1 MEFKQSMQCR
11 FNQTVCL
18 CLLGLA
24 SVTGAATAQTT
35 VAPTFSGNAAGTRP
49 VLASPL
55 AELKQRLTE
64 ATVRELRTSYSGE
77 YGTTLLLADDAPI
90 FYVALLHKKNLW
102 RVLRFDAI
110 APAEQAYTRLAQRS
124 ADWASDAMRLQ
135 VLTSQER
142 ALARAKEES
151 EARLA
156 TLNADMQIMQGEQAR
171 ILQAREVAQSQAQA
185 SDIERK
191 ARALQL
197 QQLQRDIRQL
207 EQALSGVNAQEHVL
221 SGNER

>member
-1 MEFKQSMQCR
+1 MKFKQSMMCR

-18 CLLGLA
+18 GLLGLV
-24 SVTGAATAQTT
+24 SMTGTATAQTT
-35 VAPTFSGNAAGTRP
+35 VTPTFSANAVGTRP

-55 AELKQRLTE
+55 AELKLRLTE
-64 ATVRELRTSYSGE
+64 KTVRELRTSYSGE

-90 FYVALLHKKNLW
+90 FYVALLNKKNLW

-110 APAEQAYTRLAQRS
+110 VPAEQAYTRLAQRS
-124 ADWASDAMRLQ
+124 TDWANDDMRLQ
-135 VLTSQER
+135 VLASQER

-171 ILQAREVAQSQAQA
+171 IVQAREVAQSQVQA

-191 ARALQL
+191 AQALQL

-207 EQALSGVNAQEHVL
+207 EQVLSGVNTPERV
-221 SGNER
+221 SPGNDR